1 MLTLEKINELP
12 ENELKQALQNC
23 CGSSEWVNRMMLSR
37 PYASLETIFDLAVS
51 VWCSLGKADFLEAFS
66 HHPKIGDTES
76 LKKKFADTAHWAGNE
91 QSGVNTATDDV
102 IEALAKGNMD
112 YENKFGYIFIV
123 CATGKSAQ
131 EMLDILEARLPN
143 EPDDELIIAA
153 AEQAKIT
160 DLRLRKWIEI

>member
-1 MLTLEKINELP
+1 MKSVEEINEMSKA
-12 ENELKQALQNC
+12 EIWIALHNC
-23 CGSSEWVNRMMLSR
+23 CGSNNWVKKMSDAR
-37 PYASLETIFDLAVS
+37 PYESLEAIFTLAENIWS
-51 VWCSLGKADFLEAFS
+51 RLDEEDFLSAFS

-102 IEALAKGNMD
+102 IEALAKGNME

-131 EMLDILEARLPN
+131 EMLDILEARLRN

-160 DLRLRKWIEI
+160 DLRLRKWIAI